1 MLLSREKKG
10 VEEIKD
16 VFEGVGRWVGA
27 QCFACVAVNVAGLTI
42 ENSSI
47 LIVIIGV
54 LIIVRSGSPVHG

>member
-1 MLLSREKKG
+1 MPVERKKG

-27 QCFACVAVNVAGLTI
+27 QCFACVAVNVAGTI
-42 ENSSI
+42 GNSSI